1 MKLGLV
7 IKLSGFLY
15 IKQAFLQV
23 FISNLYD
30 YLFIAFPTIRNI
42 DPPIVPINKE
52 LQVMYASHPAHI
64 EIIPANAPLSVKR

>member
-1 MKLGLV
+1 MKIGLV
-7 IKLSGFLY
+7 IKVYGFKY
-15 IKQAFLQV
+15 VFLHV
-23 FISNLYD
+23 VISNLYR